1 MRSTGYLMRAACI
14 AVLVTVLS
22 ACGGAPVQQMSDAR
36 QAVRA
41 AQAAGAGEYAPEQL
55 GKAQRLIEEAEED
68 LRRHDYRAAEQAS
81 VEARR
86 SALEALELSRSARAA
101 PVTDRP

>member
-1 MRSTGYLMRAACI
+1 MRAPVI
-14 AVLVTVLS
+14 AALLS
-22 ACGGAPVQQMSDAR
+22 LLAACGGAPVQQMSDAR

-55 GKAQRLIEEAEED
+55 AQAQRLIEEAQD
-68 LRRHDYRAAEQAS
+68 GLRRHDYRSAESAA

-86 SALEALELSRSARAA
+86 TALQALEVSRSARAA
-101 PVTDRP
+101 PPPDRT

>member
-1 MRSTGYLMRAACI
+1 MRAACV
-14 AVLVTVLS
+14 AVLLS
-22 ACGGAPVQQMSDAR
+22 LLAACGGAPVQQMSDAR

-55 GKAQRLIEEAEED
+55 GKAQRLIEEAQQD
-68 LRRHDYRAAEQAS
+68 LRRHDYRSAEQAA

-86 SALEALELSRSARAA
+86 SALEALEVSRSVRARRSRIARD
-101 PVTDRP
+101 PLR